1 MDHSC
6 CAAIFFGGICTRPKK
21 MAARYGGQVLSHHQL
36 SSDTATE
43 DDFFE
48 TVLL

>member
-6 CAAIFFGGICTRPKK
+6 CAQSFSVAF
-21 MAARYGGQVLSHHQL
+21 ARAGQVLSHHQL